1 MRYACVRC
9 FRVSVGT
16 LMKADSTAPAEAD
29 SRCVSA
35 CLHCLRSSRALH
47 SSYVLKYTRAVGSV
61 PSTAPVS
68 PRYTSRGP
76 CSTAAV
82 DLMLQAYTEQLEPAA
97 AVCMCCDRFGTRSEP
112 PREPTLVFLCWQLQ
126 TLWNSDGM
134 R

>member
-16 LMKADSTAPAEAD
+16 RMKADSTAPAEAD
-29 SRCVSA
+29 TRCVSA

-68 PRYTSRGP
+68 PKYTSRGP
-76 CSTAAV
+76 CSTAAGGFEAT
-82 DLMLQAYTEQLEPAA
+82 DKRRTA
-97 AVCMCCDRFGTRSEP
+97 GTSYRTMTARVVADVNPEVG
-112 PREPTLVFLCWQLQ
+112 PREKGLLLVLAVP
-126 TLWNSDGM
+126 GIV
-134 R
+134 